1 MCLILLAEVG
11 CAGLKGKDINSYY
24 KLQHTTDHSH
34 GYILLKLRDK
44 RTNETCDIYIDYVK
58 QHFYIIL
65 EINVLLT
72 PYLANRYLNRY
83 GLSFVF
89 QVADVSLWHQG
100 LSEDNIFGGHLFHY
114 FQAVLR

>member
-44 RTNETCDIYIDYVK
+44 RTNETYDIYIDYVK

-72 PYLANRYLNRY
+72 PYLANRYVNRY
-83 GLSFVF
+83 WLSFVF